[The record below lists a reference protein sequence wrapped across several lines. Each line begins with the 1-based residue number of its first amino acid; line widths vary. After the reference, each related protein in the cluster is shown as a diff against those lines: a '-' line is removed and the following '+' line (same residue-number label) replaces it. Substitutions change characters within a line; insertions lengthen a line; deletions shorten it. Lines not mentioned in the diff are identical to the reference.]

1 MLQPRQSC
9 LLRGDWHR
17 RHTRALRRPLRQQ
30 RWLLLRLAR
39 LRRLDL
45 SRLLLHLASLRLLL
59 HLASLRL
66 LLSGMSSLDLLLLG
80 LSSLDLLLL
89 GLSSLDLLLLGLS
102 SLDLLLLDLS
112 SLNLL
117 LPGLSSLDLLLLHLA
132 SLRLLLLGLNSL
144 DLLLLMPLS
153 SRRSRHHAL
162 CHAGLCNILLDG
174 RRSLLLLADTT
185 AALLRN
191 CRGSLPCLLISH
203 SPSSVSCSNSACT
216 ACTLARSGPVAARW

>member
-9 LLRGDWHR
+9 LLQGDWHR

-30 RWLLLRLAR
+30 RWLLLRLAS
-39 LRRLDL
+39 LRQLDL
-45 SRLLLHLASLRLLL
+45 SRLLL

-89 GLSSLDLLLLGLS
+89 DLS
-102 SLDLLLLDLS
+102 SLDLLLLD
-112 SLNLL
+112 
-117 LPGLSSLDLLLLHLA
+117 
-132 SLRLLLLGLNSL
+132 LNSL

-162 CHAGLCNILLDG
+162 CHAGLCNILLGG
-174 RRSLLLLADTT
+174 RRSLVPLADTT
-185 AALLRN
+185 AALIALLRN

-203 SPSSVSCSNSACT
+203 SPSSVSCSNSACN
-216 ACTLARSGPVAARW
+216 ACTLARSGPAAARWRWNSCLCRLLCLCMRDGSSQVGLGLLAPFVGKPGLHIAGFMRVS